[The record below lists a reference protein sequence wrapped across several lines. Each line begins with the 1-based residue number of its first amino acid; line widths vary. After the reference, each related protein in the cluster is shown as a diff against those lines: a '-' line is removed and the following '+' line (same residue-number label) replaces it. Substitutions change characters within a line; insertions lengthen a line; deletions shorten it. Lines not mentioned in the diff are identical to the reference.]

1 MAVRDDWQGK
11 GVGTAMMQAVV
22 DLADKWLNLSRLE
35 LEVYTDNE
43 PAMRLY
49 QKFGFTIEGTGS
61 NTPFATANSSICISW
76 RDCASGKGKAMSTD
90 YNFSDQVALIT
101 GGGRGLGQ
109 AFAEALAQAGATVA
123 IVARSED
130 QLRDVAQT
138 IEQAGGR
145 ALTFAADVTDRQ
157 AIEQVVAEVEQ
168 QLGHI
173 DLLVNTAGVFRAL
186 GPIAEVDP
194 DEWWREVEIN
204 VRGTFLCA
212 RAVLPGMVA
221 RGRGRIINIASA
233 AGLRALPTTSAYCLS
248 KTAVIRFSE
257 SLAIENGDRGV
268 CAFAMHPGTVR
279 TPMTD
284 YVVESDEIE
293 AARAV
298 GSTVV
303 STVVSRR
310 R

>member
-1 MAVRDDWQGK
+1 
-11 GVGTAMMQAVV
+11 
-22 DLADKWLNLSRLE
+22 
-35 LEVYTDNE
+35 
-43 PAMRLY
+43 
-49 QKFGFTIEGTGS
+49 
-61 NTPFATANSSICISW
+61 
-76 RDCASGKGKAMSTD
+76 MSTD
-90 YNFSDQVALIT
+90 YHFTDQVALIT
-101 GGGRGLGQ
+101 GGGRGLGR
-109 AFAEALAQAGATVA
+109 AFAEALAWAGATVA

-130 QLRDVAQT
+130 QLRDVAQA
-138 IEQAGGR
+138 IEQAGSR
-145 ALTFAADVTDRQ
+145 ALAFAADVTDRQ
-157 AIEQVVAEVEQ
+157 VIEQVVTEVEQ
-168 QLGHI
+168 RLGHI

-212 RAVLPGMVA
+212 RAILPGMIA

-248 KTAVIRFSE
+248 KTAIIRFSE

-284 YVVESDEIE
+284 YVVESDEIGQ
-293 AARAV
+293 RAPWV
-298 GSTVV
+298 QQWFQQLFREGADTPIQRSVALLLFLASGQADALSGRYIDIDDDLDALLQQANAIQRDDLYTLRLQTPQGAN
-303 STVVSRR
+303 S
-310 R
+310 